1 MTGNDPLDSFEALW
15 ELAEMLGQ
23 VKPPTATREDIAKS
37 GLEVIRPSDLEQ
49 YEKDGRVSSN
59 CVERVSH
66 NSFYGSAVL
75 LIAHL
80 VCVFAVSDLSGGVCS

>member
-49 YEKDGRVSSN
+49 YENDGRVSSN
-59 CVERVSH
+59 CVERVSP
-66 NSFYGSAVL
+66 NFVLWLYGVVECSPR
-75 LIAHL
+75 
-80 VCVFAVSDLSGGVCS
+80 VCVRSV